1 MPMPGL
7 ELKGGKGGTAVPGRG
22 TSDKHGKRPPC
33 RQHAAGE
40 CRFGSKCRFTHVGEP
55 GSPEA
60 KKAVEGHKSKE
71 TTGGKKGD
79 AKGTKGKK
87 GKEKTA
93 ASAAVPSTVAA
104 ATAGTVTITEVEA
117 MWKPFV
123 EFAKKTLPAMNVF
136 LKLSAP
142 IFAVLVSRVMHLE
155 HRAAAASLRPVATVL
170 RRVDRPPRRYRCG
183 A

>member
-1 MPMPGL
+1 MPGL

-40 CRFGSKCRFTHVGEP
+40 CRFGSKCRFTHVGE
-55 GSPEA
+55 A

-87 GKEKTA
+87 GKDKIV
-93 ASAAVPSTVAA
+93 ASAAVPATVAA

-117 MWKPFV
+117 MWKSFV
-123 EFAKKTLPAMNVF
+123 EFAKKALLAMNVF
-136 LKLSAP
+136 LKLSVP
-142 IFAVLVSRVMHLE
+142 IFALLISRVMHLE
-155 HRAAAASLRPVATVL
+155 RRTAAARLRPVARQFCDMSIMT
-170 RRVDRPPRRYRCG
+170 
-183 A
+183 